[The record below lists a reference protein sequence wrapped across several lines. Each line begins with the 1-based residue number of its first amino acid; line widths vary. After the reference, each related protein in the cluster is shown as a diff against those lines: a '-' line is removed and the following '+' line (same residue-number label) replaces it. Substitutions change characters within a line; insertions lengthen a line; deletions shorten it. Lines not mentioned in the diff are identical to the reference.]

1 LVEVRA
7 LVAVSVPVLADFA
20 GALPACVAVFA
31 GAFVAVLVARLVVVE
46 PLADLA
52 ADPFAPAVAGDLAAV
67 RFTGSSV
74 AGRALVAA
82 T

>member
-1 LVEVRA
+1 
-7 LVAVSVPVLADFA
+7 LVA
-20 GALPACVAVFA
+20 
-31 GAFVAVLVARLVVVE
+31 E

-52 ADPFAPAVAGDLAAV
+52 GVRLTAPAEALAAV

>member
-1 LVEVRA
+1 LVDVPA
-7 LVAVSVPVLADFA
+7 LPAVSVPVLADFA
-20 GALPACVAVFA
+20 GALAARV
-31 GAFVAVLVARLVVVE
+31 GAFVAVLVACAAAGE
-46 PLADLA
+46 PLVDLA
-52 ADPFAPAVAGDLAAV
+52 DERLARALAGDLAAV

>member
-1 LVEVRA
+1 V
-7 LVAVSVPVLADFA
+7 VAVSVLADFA
-20 GALPACVAVFA
+20 GALAARA
-31 GAFVAVLVARLVVVE
+31 GVLLVE

-52 ADPFAPAVAGDLAAV
+52 AGRLTPAGDLAAV

>member
-1 LVEVRA
+1 MVD
-7 LVAVSVPVLADFA
+7 VPALADFA
-20 GALPACVAVFA
+20 GALAARA
-31 GAFVAVLVARLVVVE
+31 GVFVAVLVACGAVVE
-46 PLADLA
+46 PLVGLADERL
-52 ADPFAPAVAGDLAAV
+52 APALVGDLAAV

>member
-1 LVEVRA
+1 
-7 LVAVSVPVLADFA
+7 LVAAPLLAFAGERFA
-20 GALPACVAVFA
+20 GAL
-31 GAFVAVLVARLVVVE
+31 
-46 PLADLA
+46 
-52 ADPFAPAVAGDLAAV
+52 AGDLAAV

>member
-1 LVEVRA
+1 
-7 LVAVSVPVLADFA
+7 
-20 GALPACVAVFA
+20 
-31 GAFVAVLVARLVVVE
+31 LVARRVVAE

-67 RFTGSSV
+67 RFTGSAV